1 MKKVFIF
8 AAAIALTLASCG
20 NKTQGNAAGTDSAT
34 ATENVDSASAEATEG
49 EAIDETALSD
59 DSKAT
64 ITNLTTQLQKA
75 ITAKDSKAT
84 ITTLANLQTI
94 YKNLVAQG
102 KLDEA
107 KAYGASIKKL
117 VSENAESIK
126 NVADGNVTIL
136 QLIDGVKNL
145 PTSAATTAEQAKA
158 AINSDVTNLAS
169 PVIAKGET
177 ALATAKAAE
186 EAIKNAPAAA
196 KAAAENAASQ
206 AVSNAKDAASQAASN
221 AKTAAENKVN
231 SEVQKANA
239 KATSAVN
246 SAKAKAEAKAAEA
259 KAKNDAAK
267 QKAAAKVNEAK
278 QKTNDAVNKAANKA
292 IKDLL
297 K

>member
-1 MKKVFIF
+1 MKKVFIL

-20 NKTQGNAAGTDSAT
+20 NKTQGNAADADSSA
-34 ATENVDSASAEATEG
+34 ATENVDSASASAENTEG
-49 EAIDETALSD
+49 EDASEAALSD

-64 ITNLTTQLQKA
+64 ITNLGSQLQKA
-75 ITAKDSKAT
+75 IATKDSKAT

-107 KAYGASIKKL
+107 KAYGSSIKKL
-117 VSENAESIK
+117 ISENAESIK
-126 NVADGNVTIL
+126 NVAEGNTTIL

-145 PTSAATTAEQAKA
+145 PTSAATTADQAKA
-158 AINSDVTNLAS
+158 AISNDVTNLAS
-169 PVIAKGET
+169 PVIAKGQT

-196 KAAAENAASQ
+196 KTAAEAAANK
-206 AVSNAKDAASQAASN
+206 AVND

-231 SEVQKANA
+231 SEVQKANS
-239 KATSAVN
+239 KATAAAN
-246 SAKAKAEAKAAEA
+246 AAKAKAEAKVNEA
-259 KAKNDAAK
+259 KAKNEAAK
-267 QKAAAKVNEAK
+267 AKAAAKVNEAK
-278 QKTNDAVNKAANKA
+278 QKANDAVNNAANKP

>member
-1 MKKVFIF
+1 MKKVIIF

-20 NKTQGNAAGTDSAT
+20 NKTQGNAADADSTA
-34 ATENVDSASAEATEG
+34 ATENVDSASAENAEG
-49 EAIDETALSD
+49 EAVDETALSD

-64 ITNLTTQLQKA
+64 ITQLGTQLQKA
-75 ITAKDSKAT
+75 IAAKDNKAT

-94 YKNLVAQG
+94 YKNLVAEG

-158 AINSDVTNLAS
+158 AISNDITSLAS
-169 PVIAKGET
+169 PVIAKGQT

-196 KAAAENAASQ
+196 KTAAEAAANK
-206 AVSNAKDAASQAASN
+206 AVSD

-231 SEVQKANA
+231 SEVQKANE
-239 KATSAVN
+239 KATAAAN
-246 SAKAKAEAKAAEA
+246 AAKAKAEAKVNEA

-267 QKAAAKVNEAK
+267 AKAAAKVNGAK
-278 QKTNDAVNKAANKA
+278 QKANDAVNNAANKA

>member
-1 MKKVFIF
+1 MKKVIIF

-20 NKTQGNAAGTDSAT
+20 NKTQGNAADADSTA
-34 ATENVDSASAEATEG
+34 ATENVDSASAENAEG
-49 EAIDETALSD
+49 EAVDETALSD

-64 ITNLTTQLQKA
+64 ITQLGTQLQKA
-75 ITAKDSKAT
+75 IAAKDNKAT

-94 YKNLVAQG
+94 YKNLVAEG

-158 AINSDVTNLAS
+158 AISNDITSLAS
-169 PVIAKGET
+169 PVIAKGQT

-196 KAAAENAASQ
+196 KTAAEAAANK
-206 AVSNAKDAASQAASN
+206 AVSD

-231 SEVQKANA
+231 SEVQKANE
-239 KATSAVN
+239 KATAAAN
-246 SAKAKAEAKAAEA
+246 AAKAKAEAKVNEA

-267 QKAAAKVNEAK
+267 AKAAAKVNEAK
-278 QKTNDAVNKAANKA
+278 QKANDAVNNAANKA

>member
-8 AAAIALTLASCG
+8 AAAIALGLTSCG
-20 NKTQGNAAGTDSAT
+20 NKTQGNATDADSAAT
-34 ATENVDSASAEATEG
+34 TENVDSASAEATG
-49 EAIDETALSD
+49 EESIDEAALSQ

-64 ITNLTTQLQKA
+64 ITNLSAQLQKA
-75 ITAKDSKAT
+75 IAAKDSKAT
-84 ITTLANLQTI
+84 ITTLANLQAI

-117 VSENAESIK
+117 VNENAQSIK

-145 PTSAATTAEQAKA
+145 PTSASTTAEQAEA
-158 AINSDVTNLAS
+158 
-169 PVIAKGET
+169 
-177 ALATAKAAE
+177 
-186 EAIKNAPAAA
+186 AIKNAPAAA
-196 KAAAENAASQ
+196 KAAVENAA
-206 AVSNAKDAASQAASN
+206 NN

-231 SEVQKANA
+231 SEVQKAND
-239 KATSAVN
+239 KATAAVN
-246 SAKAKAEAKAAEA
+246 SAKAKAEAKVNEA
-259 KAKNDAAK
+259 KAKNEAAK
-267 QKAAAKVNEAK
+267 NKAVNKVNEAK
-278 QKTNDAVNKAANKA
+278 QKANEAVNNAANKA

>member
-1 MKKVFIF
+1 MKKVIIF
-8 AAAIALTLASCG
+8 ATAIALTLASCG
-20 NKTQGNAAGTDSAT
+20 NKTQGNAADADSAA
-34 ATENVDSASAEATEG
+34 ATENVDSASAENTEG
-49 EAIDETALSD
+49 EAVDKTALSTD
-59 DSKAT
+59 TKAT
-64 ITNLTTQLQKA
+64 ITQLGAQLQKA
-75 ITAKDSKAT
+75 IAAKDNKAT

-107 KAYGASIKKL
+107 KAYGASIKNL

-126 NVADGNVTIL
+126 NAAEGNVTIL

-158 AINSDVTNLAS
+158 AISNDVTSLAS
-169 PVIAKGET
+169 PVIAKGQT

-196 KAAAENAASQ
+196 KTAAEAAANK
-206 AVSNAKDAASQAASN
+206 AVND

-231 SEVQKANA
+231 SEVQKANE
-239 KATSAVN
+239 KATAAAN
-246 SAKAKAEAKAAEA
+246 AAKAKAEAKVNEA

-267 QKAAAKVNEAK
+267 AKAAAKVNEAK
-278 QKTNDAVNKAANKA
+278 QKANDAVNNAANKA

>member
-1 MKKVFIF
+1 MKKVIIF

-20 NKTQGNAAGTDSAT
+20 NKTQGCAADADSTA
-34 ATENVDSASAEATEG
+34 ATENVDSASAESAEG
-49 EAIDETALSD
+49 EAVDETALTD

-64 ITNLTTQLQKA
+64 ITQLGTQLQKA
-75 ITAKDSKAT
+75 IAAKDGKAT

-126 NVADGNVTIL
+126 NMADGNTTIL

-158 AINSDVTNLAS
+158 A
-169 PVIAKGET
+169 
-177 ALATAKAAE
+177 AE
-186 EAIKNAPAAA
+186 AAA
-196 KAAAENAASQ
+196 NK
-206 AVSNAKDAASQAASN
+206 AVSD

-231 SEVQKANA
+231 SEVQKANE
-239 KATSAVN
+239 KATAAAN
-246 SAKAKAEAKAAEA
+246 AAKAKAEAKVNEA
-259 KAKNDAAK
+259 KAKNEAAK
-267 QKAAAKVNEAK
+267 AKAAAKVNEAK
-278 QKTNDAVNKAANKA
+278 QKANDAVNNAANKA

>member
-1 MKKVFIF
+1 MFQSCYRLKKMLYICMQEQLTTKKYRSMKKVFIF

-20 NKTQGNAAGTDSAT
+20 NKTQGNAAGSDSAAT
-34 ATENVDSASAEATEG
+34 TENVDSATANEAAG
-49 EAIDETALSD
+49 DAIDETALSE

-75 ITAKDSKAT
+75 IAAKDGKAT

-102 KLDEA
+102 KLEEA
-107 KAYGASIKKL
+107 KAYGSSIKKL

-136 QLIDGVKNL
+136 QLVDGAKNL
-145 PTSAATTAEQAKA
+145 PTSASTTAEQAKA
-158 AINSDVTNLAS
+158 AISSDVTSLAS

-177 ALATAKAAE
+177 ALTTAKAAE
-186 EAIKNAPAAA
+186 EAIKNAPATA
-196 KAAAENAASQ
+196 KAAVENAANQ
-206 AVSNAKDAASQAASN
+206 AVSNAK
-221 AKTAAENKVN
+221 TAVQNKVN
-231 SEVQKANA
+231 SEVQKANDQ
-239 KATSAVN
+239 ATSAVN
-246 SAKAKAEAKAAEA
+246 SAKAKAESKA
-259 KAKNDAAK
+259 
-267 QKAAAKVNEAK
+267 NEAK
-278 QKTNDAVNKAANKA
+278 QKANDAINNATNKA

>member
-1 MKKVFIF
+1 MKKVIIF

-20 NKTQGNAAGTDSAT
+20 NKSQGNAADADST
-34 ATENVDSASAEATEG
+34 ASTENVDSASVKNAEG
-49 EAIDETALSD
+49 EVVDETALTD

-64 ITNLTTQLQKA
+64 ITQLGTQLQKA
-75 ITAKDSKAT
+75 IAAKDGKAT

-126 NVADGNVTIL
+126 NVADGNTTIL

-158 AINSDVTNLAS
+158 AI
-169 PVIAKGET
+169 
-177 ALATAKAAE
+177 
-186 EAIKNAPAAA
+186 KNAPAAA
-196 KAAAENAASQ
+196 KTAAEGAANK
-206 AVSNAKDAASQAASN
+206 AVSD

-231 SEVQKANA
+231 SEVQKANE
-239 KATSAVN
+239 KATAAAN
-246 SAKAKAEAKAAEA
+246 AAKAKAE
-259 KAKNDAAK
+259 
-267 QKAAAKVNEAK
+267 AKVNEAK
-278 QKTNDAVNKAANKA
+278 QKANDAVNNAANKA

>member
-1 MKKVFIF
+1 MKKVFIL

-20 NKTQGNAAGTDSAT
+20 NKTQGSAADADSSA
-34 ATENVDSASAEATEG
+34 AIENVDSASASAENTEG
-49 EAIDETALSD
+49 EDASEAALSD

-64 ITNLTTQLQKA
+64 ITNLGSQLQKA
-75 ITAKDSKAT
+75 IAAKDCKAT

-107 KAYGASIKKL
+107 KAYGSSIKKL
-117 VSENAESIK
+117 ISENAESIK
-126 NVADGNVTIL
+126 NVAEGNTTIL

-158 AINSDVTNLAS
+158 AISNDVTNLAS
-169 PVIAKGET
+169 PVISKGQT
-177 ALATAKAAE
+177 TLATAKAAE

-196 KAAAENAASQ
+196 KTAAEAAANK
-206 AVSNAKDAASQAASN
+206 AVND

-231 SEVQKANA
+231 SEVQKANS
-239 KATSAVN
+239 KATAAAN
-246 SAKAKAEAKAAEA
+246 AAKAKAEAKVSEA

-267 QKAAAKVNEAK
+267 AKAAAKVNEAK
-278 QKTNDAVNKAANKA
+278 QKANDAVNNAANKA

>member
-20 NKTQGNAAGTDSAT
+20 NKTQGNAAGTDSAAT
-34 ATENVDSASAEATEG
+34 TENVDSASAESTDD

-75 ITAKDSKAT
+75 IAAKDSKAT

-158 AINSDVTNLAS
+158 AINNDVTNLAS

-206 AVSNAKDAASQAASN
+206 AVSN

-278 QKTNDAVNKAANKA
+278 QKTNDAVNKAANKT

>member
-1 MKKVFIF
+1 MKKVFIL

-20 NKTQGNAAGTDSAT
+20 NKTQGNTADADST
-34 ATENVDSASAEATEG
+34 ANTENVDSASAENAES
-49 EAIDETALSD
+49 EAVDEAALTD

-64 ITNLTTQLQKA
+64 ITNLGTQLQKA
-75 ITAKDSKAT
+75 IAAKDSKAT

-107 KAYGASIKKL
+107 KAYGSSIKKL
-117 VSENAESIK
+117 ISENAESIK
-126 NVADGNVTIL
+126 NVAEGNTTIL

-158 AINSDVTNLAS
+158 AISSDVTNLAS
-169 PVIAKGET
+169 PVIAKGQT

-196 KAAAENAASQ
+196 KTAAEAAANK
-206 AVSNAKDAASQAASN
+206 AVSDAKA
-221 AKTAAENKVN
+221 AAENKVN
-231 SEVQKANA
+231 SEVQKANE
-239 KATSAVN
+239 KATAAAN
-246 SAKAKAEAKAAEA
+246 SAKAKAEAK
-259 KAKNDAAK
+259 
-267 QKAAAKVNEAK
+267 VNEAK
-278 QKTNDAVNKAANKA
+278 QKANDAVNKAANKA